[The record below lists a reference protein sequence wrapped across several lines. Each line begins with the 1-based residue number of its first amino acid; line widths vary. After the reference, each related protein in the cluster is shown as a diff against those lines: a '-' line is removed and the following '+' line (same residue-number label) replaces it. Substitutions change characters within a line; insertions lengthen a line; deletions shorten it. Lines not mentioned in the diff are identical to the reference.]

1 MAHWAL
7 HKYEFSMID
16 RPHALLLPWPQDN
29 AMVSGAVQRIDN
41 RKVTLIAAA
50 RGGGGV
56 ALLSS
61 YKLVVYGDAFRN
73 DIMQISLC
81 RYVSDLGD
89 CPKVAPSPVFR
100 PGQDDVSG
108 PLTAHP

>member
-1 MAHWAL
+1 VAHWAL

-50 RGGGGV
+50 RGGGA

-61 YKLVVYGDAFRN
+61 YKLFVYGGAFRN
-73 DIMQISLC
+73 DSMLISLC
-81 RYVSDLGD
+81 RYGSDMYD
-89 CPKVAPSPVFR
+89 CPSQVGRRLRASQGPS
-100 PGQDDVSG
+100 
-108 PLTAHP
+108 